1 MLTLFRRQQA
11 ATPPP
16 PRTARVAVVPAAHR
30 QTFTV
35 EVAYFSTVCEVADC
49 LASPVSGRRVVL
61 FGGNGPLPA
70 PLQNHLNDVV
80 RADAGDPF
88 AAAVVAWAGA
98 NDGDTL
104 TVLLPN
110 DWAGPP
116 AEALLDHA
124 RRWFASP
131 HSRED
136 ELR

>member
-35 EVAYFSTVCEVADC
+35 EVAYFSTVCEIADC

-61 FGGNGPLPA
+61 FGGKGPLPA

-88 AAAVVAWAGA
+88 AAAVTPAA
-98 NDGDTL
+98 NT
-104 TVLLPN
+104 TRPHT
-110 DWAGPP
+110 PP
-116 AEALLDHA
+116 AP
-124 RRWFASP
+124 R
-131 HSRED
+131 SRVGPTSESFVPCP
-136 ELR
+136 